1 MLIKTLSAEA
11 RQKKKGKRVTWMLYR
26 KGEQRDLWVS
36 LRFHPQVTKSLLDY
50 VNGQGMRNLDWFT
63 CAEVRSL
70 WHMELTR

>member
-1 MLIKTLSAEA
+1 
-11 RQKKKGKRVTWMLYR
+11 MLYR